1 MGEPRARVIDGQ
13 KFMWDGR
20 EYGSPE
26 EAERAGK
33 EYEKERFET
42 RSVEEDGKIHVYTR
56 RVVTE
61 AATEGATPARE

>member
-1 MGEPRARVIDGQ
+1 MAEPRARVIEGR

-20 EYGSPE
+20 EYASPE
-26 EAERAGK
+26 EADAARK

-42 RSVEEDGKIHVYTR
+42 RSVEEDGSIHVYTR

-61 AATEGATPARE
+61 VPAEAATPA